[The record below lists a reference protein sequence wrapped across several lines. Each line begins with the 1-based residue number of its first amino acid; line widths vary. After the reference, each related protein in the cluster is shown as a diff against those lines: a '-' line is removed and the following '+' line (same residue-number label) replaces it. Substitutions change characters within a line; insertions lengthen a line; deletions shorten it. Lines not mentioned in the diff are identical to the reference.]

1 MRKRRYE
8 ILLPLTHNDGQPVS
22 GELHEQTRE
31 SLIKRFKALTFWP
44 QSVRG
49 MWIYKGAR
57 YDEELALVVVDVAD
71 TKANRQCFLRLKASL
86 LRRFEQIEIYIASYA
101 VDSAGAPAILE
112 VISAPPASTP

>member
-22 GELHEQTRE
+22 GELHEQIRE
-31 SLIKRFKALTFWP
+31 SLVQRFKGLTFWP

-49 MWIYKGAR
+49 MWVYKGAR

-71 TKANRQCFLRLKASL
+71 TKPNRQFFAKLKATL
-86 LRRFEQIEIYIASYA
+86 LRKFEQIEIYIVSYP
-101 VDSAGAPAILE
+101 VDVL
-112 VISAPPASTP
+112 